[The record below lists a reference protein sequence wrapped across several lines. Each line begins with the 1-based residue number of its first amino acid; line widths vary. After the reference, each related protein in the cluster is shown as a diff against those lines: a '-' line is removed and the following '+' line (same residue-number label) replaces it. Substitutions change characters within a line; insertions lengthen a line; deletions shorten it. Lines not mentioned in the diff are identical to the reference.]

1 MPGGTT
7 NCLARADVD
16 SLFGPRLK
24 TWYHRTGGFMTQIQE
39 FATLITENVEKV
51 IIGKTEAIELVMV
64 ALLCDG
70 HILIEDVPGVGK
82 TMLARAVA
90 ISLGGQF
97 KRLQCTPDLLPN
109 DVTGVSVFNQ
119 QSRQFEFRSGPV
131 FVNILLADEIN
142 RATPRTQSALLEA
155 MQEQQVTVDG
165 ITHSLPRP
173 FLVMATQNPI
183 EYEGTFPLPEAQLD
197 RFLMRLSVGY
207 PAFGDEKLL
216 LTHLQREHPINTIRS
231 VVDGNLLAEFQ
242 KKVWDVHVDDTLQ
255 DYIIRLASATRNHP
269 DLALGASPRASL
281 ALFKASQALAAL
293 RGRDHVI
300 PDDIKYLLP
309 VAFTHRLIV
318 TSEAELRGHS
328 AAAIIKELL
337 NNTPLDLGTLKK
349 Q

>member
-1 MPGGTT
+1 
-7 NCLARADVD
+7 
-16 SLFGPRLK
+16 
-24 TWYHRTGGFMTQIQE
+24 MTRIQE
-39 FATLITENVEKV
+39 FVKQITENVERV
-51 IIGKTEAIELVMV
+51 IIGKAEAIELLMV

-82 TMLARAVA
+82 TMLARALA

-109 DVTGVSVFNQ
+109 DVTGVSIYNQ
-119 QSRQFEFRSGPV
+119 QNGQFEFRTGPV

-165 ITHSLPRP
+165 ITHALPRP
-173 FLVMATQNPI
+173 FLVLATQNPI

-207 PAFGDEKLL
+207 PAFADEKAL
-216 LTHLQREHPINTIRS
+216 LTHLQREHPINS
-231 VVDGNLLAEFQ
+231 LQAVADGSQLLEFQ
-242 KKVWDVHVDDTLQ
+242 KEVWEVHVDDTLQ
-255 DYIIRLASATRNHP
+255 DYIIRLVSATRSHP

-293 RGRDHVI
+293 RGRDHVL
-300 PDDIKYLLP
+300 PDDIKYLEPMTLS
-309 VAFTHRLIV
+309 HRLIV

-328 AAAIIKELL
+328 AVAIVREILG
-337 NNTPLDLGTLKK
+337 NTPLELGSVKK
-349 Q
+349 